1 MTEPITYQNY
11 IAGEFRATEETI
23 PVENPATGE
32 ILAYAPR
39 ATAADVDDALQAA
52 FDAKKSW
59 ALTPAP
65 ERATYLNKLA
75 AGIRANEAAFTEILV
90 KEQSKTPELANV
102 EVMFTADYLDYMA
115 GFALRIEGSVLNSA
129 RPKESIFVL
138 RKPLGVAVGI
148 LPWNFPFFLIARKL
162 APALIT
168 GNTCVIKPASV
179 TPINAMEFAKMAAEV
194 GLPKGVF
201 SLLSGSGAIGE
212 QMSSDPRVDIISF
225 TGSVPVGSAIM
236 AAASKNVT
244 KVSLELGGKAPAI
257 VLDDADL
264 DLAVASIKASRV
276 INTGQVCNCAE
287 RVYVTRG
294 VADEF
299 ISKMTDAIASTKFGD
314 PSVDKGLDMGALID
328 QNAVTRIAEMVDASV
343 AQGAT
348 ALTGGKPVDLGRGY
362 HFQPTLLADVTQDM
376 PVIRDEVFGP
386 VLPIVVVDD
395 FDEAIAK
402 ANDSEYGLTSSLF
415 TRDLASALKGMREID
430 FGETYINRENFEAM
444 QGFHAGTRKSGIGGA
459 DGKLGVEE
467 FTRTQMIYVES

>member
-148 LPWNFPFFLIARKL
+148 LP
-162 APALIT
+162 
-168 GNTCVIKPASV
+168 
-179 TPINAMEFAKMAAEV
+179 
-194 GLPKGVF
+194 
-201 SLLSGSGAIGE
+201 
-212 QMSSDPRVDIISF
+212 
-225 TGSVPVGSAIM
+225 
-236 AAASKNVT
+236 
-244 KVSLELGGKAPAI
+244 
-257 VLDDADL
+257 
-264 DLAVASIKASRV
+264 
-276 INTGQVCNCAE
+276 
-287 RVYVTRG
+287 
-294 VADEF
+294 
-299 ISKMTDAIASTKFGD
+299 
-314 PSVDKGLDMGALID
+314 
-328 QNAVTRIAEMVDASV
+328 
-343 AQGAT
+343 
-348 ALTGGKPVDLGRGY
+348 
-362 HFQPTLLADVTQDM
+362 
-376 PVIRDEVFGP
+376 
-386 VLPIVVVDD
+386 
-395 FDEAIAK
+395 
-402 ANDSEYGLTSSLF
+402 
-415 TRDLASALKGMREID
+415 
-430 FGETYINRENFEAM
+430 
-444 QGFHAGTRKSGIGGA
+444 
-459 DGKLGVEE
+459 
-467 FTRTQMIYVES
+467 